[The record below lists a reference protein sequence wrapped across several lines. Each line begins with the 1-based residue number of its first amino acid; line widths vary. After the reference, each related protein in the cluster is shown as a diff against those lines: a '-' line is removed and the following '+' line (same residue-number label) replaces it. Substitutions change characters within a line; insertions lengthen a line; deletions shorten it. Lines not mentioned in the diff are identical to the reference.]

1 MECLYRSFLHLV
13 KIGKFVKQ
21 FDLCVLVLTVLGIYC
36 ILCRL
41 SLVAAGGGYSSLWCP
56 GFLSRGPL
64 VAERQ
69 GLQALRAALVVAR
82 RLRRCSARA

>member
-41 SLVAAGGGYSSLWCP
+41 SLVAAGGGCSSSCGVQL
-56 GFLSRGPL
+56 LI
-64 VAERQ
+64 
-69 GLQALRAALVVAR
+69 VVSPFVQH
-82 RLRRCSARA
+82 RL